1 MARVFVVEDQKT
13 LLQSLMRGLEAEGYE
28 VLGTTSGEDAA
39 KDGIA
44 ARVDAV
50 ILDLMLPGK
59 GGLEV
64 LREMRSG
71 GFTSPI
77 LILTARDSVEDR
89 VAGLDGGA
97 DDYLAKPFAFAEL
110 LARLRALMRRGPI
123 NREAILCAADL
134 EMDLIARRVTRG
146 GEAIELT
153 AREFELLEYLMRHKD
168 EAVTRDRLS
177 ADVWKEPTGAMTNV
191 IDVYINALR
200 KKVERP
206 GSSPLIQT
214 LRGIGYLLRDRP

>member
-1 MARVFVVEDQKT
+1 MARVLVVEDQKT
-13 LLQSLMRGLEAEGYE
+13 LLQSLVRGLEAEGYE
-28 VLGTTSGEDAA
+28 VLGTASGEDAA
-39 KDGIA
+39 KIGISE
-44 ARVDAV
+44 RVEAV

-64 LREMRSG
+64 LREMRAG

-77 LILTARDSVEDR
+77 LILTARDSIEDR

-110 LARLRALMRRGPI
+110 LARLRALLRRGPI
-123 NREAILCAADL
+123 NREAVLLAADV

-146 GEAIELT
+146 GKALELT
-153 AREFELLEYLMRHKD
+153 AREFELLEYLIRHKD
-168 EAVTRDRLS
+168 QPVTRDMLS
-177 ADVWKEPTGAMTNV
+177 IDVWKEPTGAMTNV

-200 KKVERP
+200 KKIERP

-214 LRGIGYLLRDRP
+214 LRGVGYSLRDRT